1 MVNGR
6 KVASTFR
13 SRTYVR
19 RRIRAYETFY
29 SGFAFKSLDR
39 EGCKREFS
47 RRRFECLA
55 FFLLPK
61 NQGELFAGFL
71 STYPKLEKILPF
83 LQERRGSGIY
93 IYREIDRDLANRRR
107 HFMLIEVKNL
117 CKRYTAKADYTIK
130 DINLY
135 GNAGEIIGVL
145 GHNGAGKSTTI
156 KCLTG
161 MHPYEEGTIRVNGYD
176 LKKDSI
182 NAKQHF
188 GYVSDEHVLFE
199 KMTGYEFVN
208 FMADI
213 YNVSSKDRKARVARF
228 QELFM
233 LGDSIYN
240 PISSYSHGMKQ
251 KISFMGALIH
261 NPKVFILDEPMVGL
275 DPFTASQVKLFFQEH
290 AAAGNLVLFST
301 HNLDVVEKLCD
312 RVYIID
318 QGRIIREIDMDLFR
332 ASGLDFENYFLS
344 ITQRVAKA

>member
-1 MVNGR
+1 
-6 KVASTFR
+6 
-13 SRTYVR
+13 
-19 RRIRAYETFY
+19 
-29 SGFAFKSLDR
+29 
-39 EGCKREFS
+39 
-47 RRRFECLA
+47 
-55 FFLLPK
+55 
-61 NQGELFAGFL
+61 
-71 STYPKLEKILPF
+71 
-83 LQERRGSGIY
+83 
-93 IYREIDRDLANRRR
+93 
-107 HFMLIEVKNL
+107 MLIEVKHL
-117 CKRYTAKADYTIK
+117 CKRYTAKADYAIK

-161 MHPYEEGTIRVNGYD
+161 MHPYEAGTIRINGYD

-182 NAKQHF
+182 NAKRHF

-199 KMTGYEFVN
+199 KMTGYEFIN

-233 LGDSIYN
+233 LGNSIYN

-275 DPFTASQVKLFFQEH
+275 DPFTASQVKVFFQEH
-290 AAAGNLVLFST
+290 AAAGNLVLFSS

-332 ASGLDFENYFLS
+332 QSGLDFENYLLS